1 MMWHRVKHLVR
12 RFVTPCLSASRT
24 YASVVPS
31 DSFPSLLERLPELFS
46 HLILREWLMLRDVVR
61 LESAFCGGEW
71 LQKAL
76 SLPHGQHITLTVNP
90 QLRYQ
95 NIKPVLRWALTKNVR
110 LNGIH
115 IDEHLSSSDQL
126 LLAFLTASG
135 TEIRSISCHIDC
147 RNGLST
153 LFDVANQCLNTEKL
167 AITQFPY
174 YRLHPRMYAA
184 AVWYPAIFGD
194 YDDDELWWERNLSA
208 LTVGLQWLTHLS
220 LVNVWLST
228 EGLATALSHCR
239 HLIELEIR
247 DDCQGIP
254 LEVAIPTLT
263 SLTIV
268 SLYVFDTTLSAIGH
282 MCGQLETLRVFA
294 SILYHD
300 SSFFPVTDAG
310 VRTVLL
316 GCPLLRDTDV
326 EYAAGVST
334 ELRVELAKRRDFK
347 TLRVGDWSQMSDS
360 LLQGVLAVS
369 PNLTEVDFTRCSWLT
384 DTALAVCAP
393 HHCPLVTTMT
403 LSECP
408 NVTDSGVRAFVSV
421 LVRLRVLHCLK
432 CPLLGEETLFTAA
445 EYCPLLEELSCP
457 ANTSDTA
464 VTRLAESCPNL
475 TVLTFA
481 RTEALWDDGLIAL
494 ATHCVKLKELY
505 VYYCPNITML
515 GVRALAE
522 NCPLLECIGLPLRLA
537 GPQLARLKGRQ
548 MKFKTTREAGLQLVV
563 QSIRV

>member
-1 MMWHRVKHLVR
+1 
-12 RFVTPCLSASRT
+12 
-24 YASVVPS
+24 
-31 DSFPSLLERLPELFS
+31 
-46 HLILREWLMLRDVVR
+46 MLRDVVR

-71 LQKAL
+71 LQQAL

-90 QLRYQ
+90 QLCCQ
-95 NIKPVLRWALTKNVR
+95 NSKPVLRWAVTKNVR

-135 TEIRSISCHIDC
+135 TAIRSISCHIDC

-174 YRLHPRMYAA
+174 YRLHPRIYTA
-184 AVWYPAIFGD
+184 AVMYPAIIGN
-194 YDDDELWWERNLSA
+194 YDDDDLWWERNLSA
-208 LTVGLQWLTHLS
+208 LTVGLQWLTHSS
-220 LVNVWLST
+220 LVDVWLSA

-247 DDCQGIP
+247 DECQGIP
-254 LEVAIPTLT
+254 LEVAIPTLA

-282 MCGQLETLRVFA
+282 MCGQLETLRVFE

-316 GCPLLRDTDV
+316 GCPLLRETDV

-334 ELRVELAKRRDFK
+334 ELRVELARRRDFT

-360 LLQGVLAVS
+360 LLQGVLTVS

-393 HHCPLVTTMT
+393 HHCPLISTII

-421 LVRLRVLHCLK
+421 LTRLRVLHCLK
-432 CPLLGEETLFTAA
+432 CPHLGEETVFTAT

-457 ANTSDTA
+457 ANTSDAA
-464 VTRLAESCPNL
+464 VIRLAESCPNL
-475 TVLTFA
+475 NVLIFA
-481 RTEALWDDGLIAL
+481 RTEALWDDGLVAL

-505 VYYCPNITML
+505 LYDCPNITML
-515 GVRALAE
+515 GVRALVE
-522 NCPLLECIGLPLRLA
+522 NCPLLDCIGLPLRLA

-548 MKFKTTREAGLQLVV
+548 MKFRTTREAGLQLVV